1 MKAMNDGRTALRST
15 LCSSPTVRMLAALAC
30 GALLCPLLDAPLVSL
45 AVAQTAQ
52 PEAPASAAPPQSA
65 GTPIAPPEYAPAT
78 SDAAP
83 AAMDDSAAPPADADS
98 PPPPVTDVS
107 LPSNLPRDLT
117 PWGMFLSAVVP
128 VKLVMVGL
136 ALASLATWTV
146 WLAKTIELWNA
157 KRLAQRGLAVLV
169 NAKSLRAADKVLSQE
184 QGQSPMAR
192 LIGAAIAEADR
203 SEGLAAEGVKD
214 RAATLLSRIEAQAGR
229 VILRGTGILAT
240 IGATAPFVGLFG
252 TVWGIMDSF
261 IGISKTN
268 TTNLAVVAPGIAEA
282 LLATAMGL
290 IAAIPAV
297 IMYNA
302 FARAITGYRA
312 QLGDAAAEVLR
323 HLSRDLDRE
332 DFPRKD
338 AAPVVRLHTTVE

>member
-1 MKAMNDGRTALRST
+1 
-15 LCSSPTVRMLAALAC
+15 
-30 GALLCPLLDAPLVSL
+30 
-45 AVAQTAQ
+45 
-52 PEAPASAAPPQSA
+52 
-65 GTPIAPPEYAPAT
+65 
-78 SDAAP
+78 
-83 AAMDDSAAPPADADS
+83 MDDSAAPPADADN

-146 WLAKTIELWNA
+146 WLAKTIELWNV

-312 QLGDAAAEVLR
+312 QLGDAAAEILR

>member
-1 MKAMNDGRTALRST
+1 MMAMDDGRLAIQSGLRG
-15 LCSSPTVRMLAALAC
+15 SSGRIVAALVF
-30 GALLCPLLDAPLVSL
+30 GALLCALLGAPPGTSP
-45 AVAQTAQ
+45 AVAQTAASV
-52 PEAPASAAPPQSA
+52 PEAGSGAPPPAEAAPVSPLDTAPADAAAPPV
-65 GTPIAPPEYAPAT
+65 E
-78 SDAAP
+78 AAK
-83 AAMDDSAAPPADADS
+83 
-98 PPPPVTDVS
+98 PPPSITDALLAS
-107 LPSNLPRDLT
+107 ALPRDLS
-117 PWGMFLSAVVP
+117 PWGMFLNAVLP

-136 ALASLATWTV
+136 AFASLATWTV
-146 WLAKTIELWNA
+146 WLAKTLELWNA
-157 KRLAQRGLAVLV
+157 KRLARRGLEVL
-169 NAKSLRAADKVLSQE
+169 ASATSLRAAEKELAKQP
-184 QGQSPMAR
+184 QQARSPLAR
-192 LIGAAIAEADR
+192 FVAAAVGEADR
-203 SEGLAAEGVKD
+203 SEGLASEGVKD

-229 VILRGTGILAT
+229 VILRGTGVLAT

-297 IMYNA
+297 VMYNG

-332 DFPRKD
+332 DFPRKE
-338 AAPVVRLHTTVE
+338 AAPVVRLHQSVE

>member
-1 MKAMNDGRTALRST
+1 M
-15 LCSSPTVRMLAALAC
+15 AALVF
-30 GALLCPLLDAPLVSL
+30 GALLCALLGAPLGTSP
-45 AVAQTAQ
+45 AVAQTAASV
-52 PEAPASAAPPQSA
+52 PEAGSGATPPAAAAPVSPLE
-65 GTPIAPPEYAPAT
+65 T
-78 SDAAP
+78 AP
-83 AAMDDSAAPPADADS
+83 AAAAAPPAEAAN
-98 PPPPVTDVS
+98 PPPGITDALLAS
-107 LPSNLPRDLT
+107 ALPRDLS
-117 PWGMFLSAVVP
+117 PWGMFLNAVLP

-136 ALASLATWTV
+136 AFASLATWTV
-146 WLAKTIELWNA
+146 WLAKTLELWNA
-157 KRLAQRGLAVLV
+157 KRLARRGLEVL
-169 NAKSLRAADKVLSQE
+169 ASATSLRAAEKELAKQP
-184 QGQSPMAR
+184 QQARSPLAR
-192 LIGAAIAEADR
+192 FVAAAVGEADR
-203 SEGLAAEGVKD
+203 SEGLASEGVKD

-229 VILRGTGILAT
+229 VILRGTGVLAT

-297 IMYNA
+297 VMYNG

-332 DFPRKD
+332 DFPRKE
-338 AAPVVRLHTTVE
+338 AAPVVRLRQTVE